1 MCSLWCVHF
10 SVFTQCVHSV
20 CLLQCVHFNV
30 FTSVCSL
37 LCDKIGV
44 LTSVCSLQCP
54 HFNTENNRFSER
66 NHSSIILDK
75 IKLLRVPLGFVNR
88 TLPMEAQMKCRLK
101 STVLHPDMWDSFV
114 GLWIISLI
122 LFCPAEFLLFLR
134 HESWHKNKLKNSW
147 SWNISSYIKP
157 KNHQIK
163 PSVVNT

>member
-1 MCSLWCVHF
+1 MCSLQCVHF
-10 SVFTQCVHSV
+10 SVFTSV

-66 NHSSIILDK
+66 NHTSIILDK
-75 IKLLRVPLGFVNR
+75 IKLLQVPLGFVNR

-114 GLWIISLI
+114 GHIHYRGGGRVL
-122 LFCPAEFLLFLR
+122 
-134 HESWHKNKLKNSW
+134 
-147 SWNISSYIKP
+147 
-157 KNHQIK
+157 
-163 PSVVNT
+163 